1 MENDFLRFSP
11 KRVLYSVVMVSAL
24 WVGNPQK
31 AFADTGEV
39 QVAMQSGMVKGRIVD
54 VNGEPVIGA
63 SVSVKGTTT
72 GVISGLDG
80 DFSIKVAPNATLVIS
95 FVGYKTQEVAIK
107 GKSV

>member
-1 MENDFLRFSP
+1 
-11 KRVLYSVVMVSAL
+11 
-24 WVGNPQK
+24 
-31 AFADTGEV
+31 
-39 QVAMQSGMVKGRIVD
+39 MQSGMVKGRIVD

-95 FVGYKTQEVAIK
+95 FVGYKTQEVAIN
-107 GKSV
+107 GKSVLNITLKEDAELLDEVVVMAYNSTVKRKVVASVCYFRRS